1 MKRQRLIITNNAPAV
16 LGFALL
22 CLAALI
28 LNQFTGGRSNRLLFM
43 TYHSSL
49 KDPLTY
55 VRFFTHVLGHSSWT
69 HFIGNM
75 SYIPF
80 YRKHVLYSASRAGA

>member
-49 KDPLTY
+49 KDPLT
-55 VRFFTHVLGHSSWT
+55 
-69 HFIGNM
+69 
-75 SYIPF
+75 
-80 YRKHVLYSASRAGA
+80 